1 VFLSC
6 GDALFDLFTGQN
18 SASGSGSSSAQG
30 EHSASFVSLS
40 GDAGGSPMNVAVGL
54 ARLEHQSRFFTNL
67 SSDLFGQR
75 LKRFLEL
82 NQVDISLS
90 AQTQLNTTLAIV
102 EKQPDGSADYAFYTD
117 NTADVMIEPAD
128 IPSSLDDEIRL
139 VHFGSYSTA
148 VEPVASSLMGFA
160 KRETQNRIISYDPNL
175 RPSIEPDV
183 DRWREV
189 FNVFAATANVIK
201 ASDEDIATLLGKN
214 REDQFVDDCFS
225 HGAELV
231 FITRGPDGASGFK
244 ADGTVI
250 NVAGASVDVVDT
262 VGAGDTFQATLLH
275 CLASQGHLAKGAS
288 LVGDVD
294 IAASMELAVK
304 AAAIT
309 CTRSGADL
317 PYLSDL

>member
-1 VFLSC
+1 MFLSC
-6 GDALFDLFTGQN
+6 GDALFDLF
-18 SASGSGSSSAQG
+18 SGKGSDNESSSLS
-30 EHSASFVSLS
+30 HVTLS

-54 ARLEHQSRFFTNL
+54 ARLGHHSRFFTKL

-75 LKRFLEL
+75 LKLFLDA
-82 NQVDISLS
+82 NNVDTSL
-90 AQTQLNTTLAIV
+90 APPTTLNTTLAIV
-102 EKQPDGSADYAFYTD
+102 ETQDDGSADYAFYTD
-117 NTADVMIEPAD
+117 NTADVMIESAD

-148 VEPVASSLMGFA
+148 VEPVASSLMSFA
-160 KRETQNRIISYDPNL
+160 NREATNRIISYDPNL

-189 FNVFAATANVIK
+189 FKIFAATANLIK

-225 HGAELV
+225 LGAELV

-244 ADGTVI
+244 ADGTVV
-250 NVAGASVDVVDT
+250 NVGGASVSVVDT

-275 CLASQGHLAKGAS
+275 WLATHGHLAEGAS
-288 LVGDVD
+288 LLGDVD
-294 IAASMELAVK
+294 IAAAMKLAVK

-309 CTRSGADL
+309 CSRSGADL
-317 PYLSDL
+317 PHLGDL